1 MDFFLKKLYGNENNC
16 YNSDNGVPQGAA
28 ESTIEKRR
36 IIMLKG
42 KTVVL
47 GVTGSI
53 AAYKMANVASM
64 LVKLH
69 ADVHVIMTQNACQ
82 FITPV
87 TFETLTGNKCMVD
100 TFDRNFQFHV
110 AHVSIAK
117 KADVLLIAP
126 ASANVIGK
134 LANGIADDMLTTTAM
149 ACTCKTIIAP
159 AMNTN
164 MYHNPILQD
173 NLKKL
178 EGYGYEIIAPEK
190 GLLACRDIGD
200 GKMPSEDVLIGHIV
214 REIAYEKD
222 LAGMKVIVTA
232 GPTQESV
239 DPVRY
244 ITNHST
250 GKMGYELAKAAMLR
264 GAEVTLVSGVTALER
279 PMFVDFVQVKSAG
292 DMFEAMKARF
302 LDNDIII
309 KAAAVADYKP
319 KNYNDEKTKKK
330 DGDMSIE
337 LDRTQ
342 DILKYMGEH
351 RREGQFYCGFSMETQ
366 NMLENSRVK
375 LDKKNIDMVVAN
387 NLKIAGSGFGTDT
400 NVVTMISKQ
409 EEIELELLTKEEV
422 AHKILDEILK
432 LKALKG

>member
-1 MDFFLKKLYGNENNC
+1 
-16 YNSDNGVPQGAA
+16 
-28 ESTIEKRR
+28 
-36 IIMLKG
+36 MLKG

-69 ADVHVIMTQNACQ
+69 ADVHVIMTENACQ

-110 AHVSIAK
+110 AHISIAK
-117 KADVLLIAP
+117 KADVLLVAP

-149 ACTCKTIIAP
+149 ACTCRKIVAP

-178 EGYGYEIIAPEK
+178 EGYGFTVIAPEK

-200 GKMPSEDVLIGHIV
+200 GKMPSEDVLVGHIL
-214 REIAYEKD
+214 REIAHEKD
-222 LAGMKVIVTA
+222 LSGMKVIVTA

-264 GAEVTLVSGVTALER
+264 GAEVTLVSGVTNLEP
-279 PMFVDFVQVKSAG
+279 PMFVDYVQVKSAG
-292 DMFEAMKARF
+292 DMFEAMKSRF

-319 KNYNDEKTKKK
+319 KSYSDEKTKKK
-330 DGDMSIE
+330 DGEMSIE

-342 DILKYMGEH
+342 DILKYLGEH

-400 NVVTMISKQ
+400 NVVTMISKE
-409 EEIELELLTKEEV
+409 EEIQLELLSKAEV

-432 LKALKG
+432 LKAIKG

>member
-1 MDFFLKKLYGNENNC
+1 
-16 YNSDNGVPQGAA
+16 
-28 ESTIEKRR
+28 
-36 IIMLKG
+36 MLKG

-69 ADVHVIMTQNACQ
+69 ADVHVIMTENACQ

-110 AHVSIAK
+110 VHISIAK
-117 KADVLLIAP
+117 KADVLLVAP

-149 ACTCKTIIAP
+149 ACTCQKIVAP

-178 EGYGYEIIAPEK
+178 EGYGFTVIAPEK
-190 GLLACRDIGD
+190 GVLACRDIGD
-200 GKMPSEDVLIGHIV
+200 GKMPSEDVLVGYIL
-214 REIAYEKD
+214 REIAHEKD

-264 GAEVTLVSGVTALER
+264 GAEVTLVSGVTNLEP
-279 PMFVDFVQVKSAG
+279 PMFVDYVQVKSAG
-292 DMFEAMKARF
+292 DMFEAMKSRF

-319 KNYNDEKTKKK
+319 KSYSDEKTKKK
-330 DGDMSIE
+330 DGEMSIE

-342 DILKYMGEH
+342 DILKYLGEH

-400 NVVTMISKQ
+400 NVVTMISKE
-409 EEIELELLTKEEV
+409 EEIQLELLSKAEV

-432 LKALKG
+432 LKAIKG

>member
-1 MDFFLKKLYGNENNC
+1 
-16 YNSDNGVPQGAA
+16 
-28 ESTIEKRR
+28 
-36 IIMLKG
+36 MLKG

-53 AAYKMANVASM
+53 AAYKMAGVASM
-64 LVKLH
+64 LVKQE

-110 AHVSIAK
+110 AHVSLAK
-117 KADVLLIAP
+117 KADVMLLAP

-149 ACTCKTIIAP
+149 ACTCKIIVAP

-178 EGYGYEIIAPEK
+178 AGYGYEVIAPEK

-200 GKMPSEDVLIGHIV
+200 GKMPSEDVLVAHIL

-222 LAGMKVIVTA
+222 LAGKKVIVTA

-264 GAEVTLVSGVTALER
+264 GAEVTLVSGVTALEK
-279 PMFVDFVQVKSAG
+279 PLFVDFVQVKSAG

-302 LDNDIII
+302 LENDIII

-319 KNYNDEKTKKK
+319 KNYSDEKTKKK

-342 DILKYMGEH
+342 DILKYLGEH

-387 NLKIAGSGFGTDT
+387 NLKVAGSGFGTDT

-409 EEIELELLTKEEV
+409 EEIQLELLTKEEV

-432 LKALKG
+432 LSAMKG

>member
-1 MDFFLKKLYGNENNC
+1 
-16 YNSDNGVPQGAA
+16 
-28 ESTIEKRR
+28 
-36 IIMLKG
+36 MLKG
-42 KTVVL
+42 KNVVL
-47 GVTGSI
+47 CVTGSI

-69 ADVHVIMTQNACQ
+69 ADVHVIMTENACQ

-110 AHVSIAK
+110 AHISIAK
-117 KADVLLIAP
+117 KADVLLVAP

-149 ACTCKTIIAP
+149 ACTCQKIVAP

-178 EGYGYEIIAPEK
+178 EGYGFTVIAPEK

-200 GKMPSEDVLIGHIV
+200 GKMPSEDVLVGHIL
-214 REIAYEKD
+214 REIAHEKD

-264 GAEVTLVSGVTALER
+264 GAEVTLVSGVTNLEP
-279 PMFVDFVQVKSAG
+279 PMFVDYVQVKSAG
-292 DMFEAMKARF
+292 DMFEAMKSRF

-319 KNYNDEKTKKK
+319 KSYSDEKTKKK
-330 DGDMSIE
+330 DGEMSIE

-342 DILKYMGEH
+342 DILKYLGEH

-400 NVVTMISKQ
+400 NVVTMISKE
-409 EEIELELLTKEEV
+409 EEIQLELLSKAEV

-432 LKALKG
+432 LKAIKG